1 MNFSSLRTA
10 RKLGNFA
17 QIACVASIVMF
28 SAGCTAK
35 DAGTASQS
43 YKGVI
48 NLEGVRFG
56 VPEESV
62 KTAILTFVSDPNVA
76 QYPGVSQYLSRVY
89 DKHNGQYCLSYKDG
103 TPINLRVV
111 YQTPITKDEAM
122 AKLKTL
128 LPASVT
134 GEPTIDDS
142 EAKAGKKAEP
152 VERHSYG
159 DTAKAEIIYSD
170 KSATNVKLI
179 SVGNTPKAL
188 TKAAE
193 GASQADKTAA
203 ADDKKAE

>member
-17 QIACVASIVMF
+17 QIACIASIVML
-28 SAGCTAK
+28 SAGCTSK

-62 KTAILTFVSDPNVA
+62 KTAILTFVADPNVA

-111 YQTPITKDEAM
+111 YQTPITKEEAI

-128 LPASVT
+128 LPASVS
-134 GEPTIDDS
+134 GEPTVDDS
-142 EAKAGKKAEP
+142 EVKAGKKAEP
-152 VERHSYG
+152 VERHNYG
-159 DTAKAEIIYSD
+159 DSAKVEIIYTD
-170 KSATNVKLI
+170 KSAANVKLI

-188 TKAAE
+188 TKASE
-193 GASQADKTAA
+193 GASQTEKTAA